1 MPRRPSP
8 VPLEHIHVTVPAAE
22 KQRVEL
28 LLYSEA
34 ERRVPQGAWQGFI
47 LERIREYFDYTTLD
61 LHPYGFPLGFFVRA
75 PRGMIELVRQRLEEV
90 TENDTRD

>member
-28 LLYSEA
+28 LLWSDA
-34 ERRVPQGAWQGFI
+34 ERRVPQGAWQQFI
-47 LERIREYFDYTTLD
+47 LERIREYFDQATLD
-61 LHPYGFPLGFFVRA
+61 LSPYGFPLGFFVRG
-75 PRGMIELVRQRLEEV
+75 PKGMIQALKQRFEEV
-90 TENDTRD
+90 TSE